1 MCWFLSYTTWI
12 SHRYTYVPFPL
23 GTSLHLAFSF
33 YFHMIILEAPRIQAV
48 LLRILLRPLL
58 LLPPYNSVS
67 TPCILWLFI
76 TFAPLWFLLPGIH
89 RLPTQCTFKPS
100 FNPPQSLLL
109 LARCLWRASQA
120 SYRTTAL
127 GLVSIPIHKLLQRG
141 RRDHV
146 APEENLWRN
155 LLEEWEWQ
163 TQLSWSIF
171 LHFLLSENKIFGDY
185 IIFCPVNIPDVPN
198 YSNNDQQLTRLWSS
212 LF

>member
-23 GTSLHLAFSF
+23 STSLHLAFSF
-33 YFHMIILEAPRIQAV
+33 YFHMVILEAPRIQAV

-67 TPCILWLFI
+67 TPYILWLFI
-76 TFAPLWFLLPGIH
+76 TLAPLWFLLPGIYH
-89 RLPTQCTFKPS
+89 LPTQCTFKPS

-127 GLVSIPIHKLLQRG
+127 GSSVHPNPQTAAKREKRSCRTRREFMKEPLRGMGMTDTAVLIYIP
-141 RRDHV
+141 
-146 APEENLWRN
+146 
-155 LLEEWEWQ
+155 
-163 TQLSWSIF
+163 SF
-171 LHFLLSENKIFGDY
+171 LTFWK
-185 IIFCPVNIPDVPN
+185 
-198 YSNNDQQLTRLWSS
+198 
-212 LF
+212 